1 MVSLTQEIVLLVPFP
16 ARTMLTVHFGLLSQ
30 SRFLGLR
37 STSFED
43 LSAPTRDCERCYRT
57 YENMVVRVLLVP
69 IKIRFLPT
77 PNSSCSCSFAKPGS
91 RLKIR

>member
-1 MVSLTQEIVLLVPFP
+1 MVYLTQGIVFLVPFL

-43 LSAPTRDCERCYRT
+43 LAAPTRDCTRYYCI
-57 YENMVVRVLLVP
+57 YENMNVTVLLVP

-77 PNSSCSCSFAKPGS
+77 PDFSCSCSFAKPGS